1 MCEYISHG
9 DSECLSYLWYM
20 LRCSFAMPRG
30 ILNVTDAKVTL
41 SRIIAKIQIEG
52 DNATPVVI
60 GRHGVSMAVLI
71 SLEQFQEYRALA
83 ALALRQPLSRP
94 PNPTQL
100 GGVGRRPGDAA
111 GGGTGVV
118 RNDAPGGGS

>member
-1 MCEYISHG
+1 
-9 DSECLSYLWYM
+9 
-20 LRCSFAMPRG
+20 MPRG

-41 SRIIAKIQIEG
+41 SRIIEKIKIEG

-60 GRHGVSMAVLI
+60 GRHGAAMAVLI

-94 PNPTQL
+94 PYPPQ
-100 GGVGRRPGDAA
+100 PGDAGRRNGGSA
-111 GGGTGVV
+111 GGGTSVAGT
-118 RNDAPGGGS
+118 GGAGDGS